1 MKLNK
6 FTPRRYPCPGR
17 CGRMIWHGH
26 SVKTFTFQKTVNLC
40 RKCARRKLLA
50 AAKLQRRQEPV
61 TEPVPENA

>member
-6 FTPRRYPCPGR
+6 FTPRRFPCPGR
-17 CGRMIWHGH
+17 CGRMIRRIYAG
-26 SVKTFTFQKTVNLC
+26 KTFSHQNTDSLC

-50 AAKLQRRQEPV
+50 AGKLQRRQKQV